1 MTSWV
6 VVCASVPRYVR
17 MRFPRK
23 TLSKICGQELY
34 WGVLLGII
42 PVREEGSRLD
52 NGSSAVMQWHESS
65 LLIPE
70 GALEL

>member
-1 MTSWV
+1 
-6 VVCASVPRYVR
+6 